1 MILTRIRELRLEK
14 GLTIKVLA
22 TELNIKESTLS
33 KYERGEREPSIEA
46 LVLLSEF
53 FDVSVDYLVGKDD
66 YKLPE
71 HKSIS
76 TTLGIDEKTI
86 DVLKSLAGNP
96 DDDYPDDITELD
108 YLEAIMQH
116 PQFPTLMLQINSYY
130 VYTTADWSNYPPYYV
145 DPNVQKIPITIEDLK
160 NSALQIIQTTF
171 KGIVES
177 IPTAPHILNK
187 E

>member
-86 DVLKSLAGNP
+86 DVLKSLAGDP
-96 DDDYPDDITELD
+96 DDYTELD
-108 YLEAIMQH
+108 FLEAIIQH
-116 PQFPTLMLQINSYY
+116 PQFHTLMSLINAYF

-145 DPNVQKIPITIEDLK
+145 DPNGRKIPITIEDLK
-160 NSALQIIQTTF
+160 NSELQLIQTTF
-171 KGIVES
+171 KSIVEG
-177 IPTAPHILNK
+177 IPTSPHILHK